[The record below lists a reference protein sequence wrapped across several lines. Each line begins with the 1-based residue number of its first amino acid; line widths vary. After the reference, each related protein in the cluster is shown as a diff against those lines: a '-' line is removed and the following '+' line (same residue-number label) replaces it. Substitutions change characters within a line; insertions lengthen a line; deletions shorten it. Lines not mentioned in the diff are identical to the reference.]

1 MTVKTTDVQK
11 AYNEYLN
18 EKNRQA
24 TYSQNNK
31 NEKEFYRH
39 LYIFNWAIFLLSV
52 FLGYKAYKLYKA
64 GPPIWDSMSSMIN
77 TLSFGFLGKKQSDSQ
92 SSGFTEVQK

>member
-39 LYIFNWAIFLLSV
+39 LTYSTGLFF
-52 FLGYKAYKLYKA
+52 YYLY
-64 GPPIWDSMSSMIN
+64 
-77 TLSFGFLGKKQSDSQ
+77 F
-92 SSGFTEVQK
+92 